1 MLANRSTLPG
11 ATDTPPGWKR
21 ELYEWLLA
29 VAAVLGGVWISRT
42 IGQVVIDVIFALG
55 RAS

>member
-11 ATDTPPGWKR
+11 ATDTRPGWKR

-29 VAAVLGGVWISRT
+29 VAALLGGVWISRT
-42 IGQVVIDVIFALG
+42 IGQVIIDVIFAIG